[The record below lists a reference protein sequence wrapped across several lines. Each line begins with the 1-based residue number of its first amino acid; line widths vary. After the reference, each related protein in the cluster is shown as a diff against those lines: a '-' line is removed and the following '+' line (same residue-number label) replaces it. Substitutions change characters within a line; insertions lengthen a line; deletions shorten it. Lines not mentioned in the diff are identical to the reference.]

1 MMNNSAFNSNF
12 SRIIKLGAATCAS
25 LLISSASFAAQ
36 LGLIEDKTI
45 TVAVNATFAPIV
57 SLDDKG
63 EYVGVDADIIRAIA
77 KELGAKVAWVN
88 IKFDGIIPGVI
99 ARRFDVGMTGV
110 TDTVEREQ
118 SVGFVNYANVGTGII
133 VQGGNPKGI
142 KTLDDVCGLIVAS
155 QTGDLATTFAKRQ
168 SKKCVEA
175 NRKPITINEFPEDA
189 QSLLQLQSGRADLVM
204 HDYPISAYKAEKSA
218 GKLALAGN
226 QFSPEPYGM
235 VIGKNNEDLRNAL
248 MRGLDAIIASGEY
261 KKILDKYSL
270 AEIGIEKATYNAASK

>member
-1 MMNNSAFNSNF
+1 MNTSAFNSKF
-12 SRIIKLGAATCAS
+12 GRVVQFGVAACAT

-63 EYVGVDADIIRAIA
+63 KYVGVDADIIEAIA
-77 KELGAKVAWVN
+77 KELGVKVTWVN

-168 SKKCVEA
+168 SKKCVDE
-175 NRKPITINEFPEDA
+175 NRKQITINEFPEDA

-204 HDYPISAYKAEKSA
+204 HDYPISAYKAEKSG
-218 GKLALAGN
+218 GKLALAGS

-248 MRGLDAIIASGEY
+248 MRGLDAIIANGEY
-261 KKILDKYSL
+261 KAILDKHGL
-270 AEIGIEKATYNAASK
+270 AEIGIDKATYNAASK